1 LNKNILVTAS
11 AAALSIAGATAGAQD
26 VASTPEEVIVVGI
39 RSALESAEER
49 KISAPVIIDGISA
62 DDIGALP
69 DVSISESLTRII
81 GVTSNDTARGSDQV
95 ALRGLGPDLVST
107 QYNGRILPTADGVNR
122 RVGLAGLPSEGLAS
136 AFAQKTFEAS
146 TIEGGVAGILLLEPI
161 RPLET
166 RRRGLTVVARA
177 LGEDL
182 SNDMEELPEAR
193 PFGARGELTYVD
205 RIRPNLGV
213 ALTVSALREGNYA
226 AGAQLD
232 NWRLGAGTRADLN
245 GDGAADVLPGNAGP
259 IGNAFNTDRQTALG
273 MIQWEPT
280 DDIRLSLDGIWSEDE
295 YSNTTRRL
303 FAINLFEGALG
314 AATSSMVENDTAT
327 AFSGVSALYRGVVT
341 SGRTVDRTYGVG
353 LNAEVH
359 FSDRLDASFDLSWFS
374 AGRDRFTPNVN
385 YDVDGANPAAQRQTF
400 SYDVTDRNNP
410 QFVFNQLSADDF
422 ALQQINTTKQDTEDD
437 IVAARAD
444 FTYALDQTF
453 VHEIEF
459 GGRVDRRL
467 HSQRVDN
474 TQYTWANLAA
484 RPDLDT
490 SMLATTSNAWGSR
503 ARNFGGASATGAIP
517 FFDGPTLLDLG
528 LNSAGVI
535 VNDQF
540 ANDVGAGADIDELTY
555 ALYAQGNFQ
564 LDRLSGNLGLRWVQT
579 ESESSGRAGT
589 NASNVID
596 QEFENT
602 YGYLLP
608 SLNLRYKITNN
619 LFIRGAVARTLSRP
633 LFQQLRVGSAT
644 DLSGASTGA
653 VIISRGNPNL
663 KPFTA
668 DGVDLGIEWY
678 PSKASSLGFAVYNKD
693 VSNFTQSQTR
703 PGEIT
708 LADGTV
714 VPATITEFINDP
726 EKRYFR
732 GFELQARQD
741 FNFLPGALRNVGVQ
755 TSYNHNKTDARE
767 TFTSLAGPAAV
778 GTTVEVLP
786 INLSEDVF
794 NGQIYYDGPKLQ
806 VRLAYRYASGYSRRI
821 SNDYQYQPEG
831 QWDLNGSYALL
842 PNVRLIATVTNL
854 LGTEQHRLIP
864 DSRDLGNE
872 QILQNRSYQGRNFA
886 IGLRATFK

>member
-1 LNKNILVTAS
+1 MKKSILVTAT
-11 AAALSIAGATAGAQD
+11 AAALSVAGGTAGAQD
-26 VASTPEEVIVVGI
+26 VAAPTEEVIVVGI
-39 RSALESAEER
+39 RAALESAAER
-49 KISAPVIIDGISA
+49 KINAPVIVDGISA

-81 GVTSNDTARGSDQV
+81 GVTSNDTGRGSDQV

-107 QYNGRILPTADGVNR
+107 EYNGRILPTADGVNR

-136 AFAQKTFEAS
+136 AFAQKTPEAA
-146 TIEGGVAGILLLEPI
+146 TIEGGVAGILSLESI

-182 SNDMEELPEAR
+182 SNDMEEVPEAR
-193 PFGARGELTYVD
+193 PFGARGELTYVE

-213 ALTVSALREGNYA
+213 ALTFSALREGNYSS
-226 AGAQLD
+226 GAQLE
-232 NWRLGAGTRADLN
+232 NWRSGAGARADLN
-245 GDGAADVLPGNAGP
+245 ADGAADVLPTNAGP
-259 IGNAFNTDRQTALG
+259 IGTSFNTDRQTALG

-280 DDIRLSLDGIWSEDE
+280 DDIRLSLDGIWSEDK
-295 YSNTTRRL
+295 YRSTTRRL
-303 FAINLFEGALG
+303 FALNLFDGALG
-314 AATSSMVENDTAT
+314 AATSSTVENDTVT
-327 AFSGVSALYRGVVT
+327 AFSGASSLYRGVVNF
-341 SGRTVDRTYGVG
+341 GRSVDHTHGVG
-353 LNAEVH
+353 LNAEIH
-359 FSDRLDASFDLSWFS
+359 FSDRLDASFDLSWFN
-374 AGRDRFTPNVN
+374 AGRDRFTPVVN
-385 YDVDGANPAAQRQTF
+385 YDVDGATAAAQRQTF
-400 SYDVTDRNNP
+400 SYDVTDRDNP
-410 QFVFNQLSADDF
+410 RFVFNQLSADAF
-422 ALQQINTTKQDTEDD
+422 ALQQINTTRQNSDDD
-437 IVAARAD
+437 IAAARAD
-444 FTYALDQTF
+444 FTYALEETF
-453 VHEIEF
+453 VHEVEF
-459 GGRVDRRL
+459 GGRIDRRS

-484 RPDLDT
+484 RPDLDG
-490 SMLATTSNAWGSR
+490 SMLATTRDAWGPR
-503 ARNFGGASATGAIP
+503 ATDFGGASATGAMP

-528 LNSAGVI
+528 LNSAGVV
-535 VNDQF
+535 VNNQF
-540 ANDVGAGADIDELTY
+540 ANDVGAGTDIDELTY

-564 LDRLSGNLGLRWVQT
+564 LDRLSGNVGLRWVQT

-589 NASNVID
+589 NESNVID

-608 SLNLRYKITNN
+608 SLNVRYKIINN

-633 LFQQLRVGSAT
+633 LFEQLSVGSAT

-653 VIISRGNPNL
+653 VIVNRGNPNL

-678 PSKASSLGFAVYNKD
+678 PSEASSFAFAVYNKD
-693 VSNFTQSQTR
+693 VSNFTKSQTR
-703 PGEIT
+703 PGEVT

-741 FNFLPGALRNVGVQ
+741 FNFLPGAWRNLGVQ
-755 TSYNHNKTDARE
+755 SSYNHNKTDARE
-767 TFTSLAGPAAV
+767 TFTSLAGPAGV

-794 NGQIYYDGPKLQ
+794 NGQIYYDGSKLQ
-806 VRLAYRYASGYSRRI
+806 VRLAYRYASGYSRRF
-821 SNDYQYQPEG
+821 SNGYQYQPQG
-831 QWDLNGSYALL
+831 QWDLNGSYALW
-842 PNVRLIATVTNL
+842 PNVRLIGTVTNL
-854 LGTEQHRLIP
+854 LGTEQHRLTA
-864 DSRDLGNE
+864 DSRDLGND

-886 IGLRATFK
+886 IGLRATF